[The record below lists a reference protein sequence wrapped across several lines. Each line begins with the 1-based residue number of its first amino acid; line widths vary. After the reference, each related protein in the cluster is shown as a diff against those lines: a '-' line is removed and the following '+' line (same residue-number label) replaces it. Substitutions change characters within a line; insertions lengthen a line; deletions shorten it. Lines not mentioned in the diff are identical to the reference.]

1 MSTVVSMDSDAH
13 SAVQGLLP
21 WFARGQLDEA
31 DMHEVQEHLLQCA
44 ACRAELELE
53 DPVRAMLSLSVDS
66 PENASMEAGLAK
78 MRDRLQ
84 KQQAAAKPART
95 PRWIN
100 WAVGLQGCAIAVL
113 LTLVVQMRVEGPVLY
128 RGLAAPNQ
136 PVHAAALIMF
146 RSDASEQSIRAALQ
160 AHGAN
165 LVGGPTESGAY
176 QVQLGKDPKALQAL
190 RAEHVVTLL
199 ESLEPGA
206 AK

>member
-31 DMHEVQEHLLQCA
+31 DTREVQEHLLQCA

-53 DPVRAMLSLSVDS
+53 DPVRAMLSLSVDT
-66 PENASMEAGLAK
+66 PDNASLEAGLAK

-84 KQQAAAKPART
+84 ERTTSKPSRS
-95 PRWIN
+95 PRWLN

-113 LTLVVQMRVEGPVLY
+113 LTLVVQMRVEGPALY
-128 RGLAAPNQ
+128 KGLASPNQ
-136 PVHAAALIMF
+136 PVHATALIMF
-146 RSDASEQSIRAALQ
+146 RADASEQNIRAALQ
-160 AHGAN
+160 AHGAS

-176 QVQLGKDPKALQAL
+176 QVQLAKDPKALRAL
-190 RAEHVVTLL
+190 RAERVVTLL